1 MEDTSKDQD
10 KNTAFDTIEQF
21 VLSLSQIYKE
31 DKPLLVFNKF
41 IQKIRN
47 NELKDD
53 YRELMLKSF
62 NNFYTSHKQKIS
74 AGTIGELPRDACVT
88 VTSGMKL
95 NIPKYYTDADNN
107 DRSNIAKTLLT
118 IGCLLNPEDNEA
130 FKLLEDFE
138 SKFRKLNV
146 DSDSKEGA
154 FVNSVVNLAL
164 SSVQNIDPKN
174 PQANLANLGSAL
186 PQLMSELQN
195 GMQSG
200 EIDPQKMVEGFQGM
214 IGTFSSLLPAAASDA
229 ADFLQ
234 NPAPAVPSVPADAP
248 ASENL
253 PEQDVIPIV
262 EPRGN
267 GVMGSDGSLN
277 LAGMMQMASGLMKQ
291 TTENSNNVSEIDD
304 AATNSALFSSMAKT
318 VGDTLTSAMS
328 AASED

>member
-95 NIPKYYTDADNN
+95 NIPKYYTDADDN

-186 PQLMSELQN
+186 PQLMSDLQN

-234 NPAPAVPSVPADAP
+234 NKDPPTDTGLASPISGESPERDAIPSV
-248 ASENL
+248 
-253 PEQDVIPIV
+253 V
-262 EPRGN
+262 PRGTS
-267 GVMGSDGSLN
+267 VMGSDGNLN
-277 LAGMMQMASGLMKQ
+277 FGGMMQMASSLMKQ
-291 TTENSNNVSEIDD
+291 TTDNSNDISEIDD

-328 AASED
+328 AASEE